1 MNVSIFEI
9 TWLSSIFI
17 KLHLI
22 ILQQTLSTIL
32 NVFLSSTGMNPK
44 ANCLHLNCLQ
54 KTHVKLF
61 IKLCVC
67 GVPWGTLNH
76 LCSLLSFFSGYFS
89 KGLYRLDDFQN
100 IRGFEVWI
108 TVIATILKRTNKN
121 NFGSQNNPRL
131 ESISSNLEVV
141 RRCSKYQSTPSQ
153 SYWKKKFYLDWSL
166 GGTTSTT
173 DQQHRARS
181 PAQEICLSTT
191 PISHQIGIVRVGR
204 EAS

>member
-1 MNVSIFEI
+1 MYFWVQLEWIQKQI
-9 TWLSSIFI
+9 VCI
-17 KLHLI
+17 LI
-22 ILQQTLSTIL
+22 AY
-32 NVFLSSTGMNPK
+32 K
-44 ANCLHLNCLQ
+44 E
-54 KTHVKLF
+54 THVKLF

-108 TVIATILKRTNKN
+108 TVIATMLKRTNKN
-121 NFGSQNNPRL
+121 NFGSQSNPRL

-153 SYWKKKFYLDWSL
+153 SYWKKSFTWI
-166 GGTTSTT
+166 GVWGV
-173 DQQHRARS
+173 QHQ
-181 PAQEICLSTT
+181 PLINNTE
-191 PISHQIGIVRVGR
+191 PEVRLKKSVNLQHLYHIKL
-204 EAS
+204 E